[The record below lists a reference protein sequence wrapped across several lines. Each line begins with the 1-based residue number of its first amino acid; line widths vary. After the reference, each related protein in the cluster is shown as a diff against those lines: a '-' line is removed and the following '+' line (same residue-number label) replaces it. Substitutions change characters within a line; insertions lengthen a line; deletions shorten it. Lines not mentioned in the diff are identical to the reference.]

1 MNNYVQPGGALTVT
15 IPGAK
20 TKGDGVQVG
29 TKIFGI
35 AHETYSSGAT
45 GVIWTEGVFDVAKT
59 TGQAY
64 AAGAAVWWNDTTAK
78 LTSGTGANL
87 EAGVVVVAAGSSDT
101 TARIKLG
108 AIPGVN
114 T

>member
-1 MNNYVQPGGALTVT
+1 MDNYIQPGKALTVT
-15 IPGAK
+15 MPDAK

-29 TKIFGI
+29 TKLFGV
-35 AHETYSSGAT
+35 AVETYTSGAE
-45 GVIWTEGVFDVAKT
+45 GVMWTEGVFDLAKT

-78 LTSGTGANL
+78 VTSGTGANI
-87 EAGVVVVAAGSSDT
+87 EAGVVVQAAASSDT
-101 TARIKLG
+101 TARVRIG
-108 AIPGVN
+108 PIPGVN

>member
-1 MNNYVQPGGALTVT
+1 MNNYVQPGKALTVT
-15 IPGAK
+15 MPAAK

-29 TKIFGI
+29 TKLFGV
-35 AHETYSSGAT
+35 AVDTYTSGQE
-45 GVIWTEGVFDVAKT
+45 GVIWTEGVFDIAKT

-64 AAGAAVWWNDTTAK
+64 AAGAAVWWNDTTGK

-87 EAGVVVVAAGSSDT
+87 EAGVVVSAAGSSDT
-101 TARIKLG
+101 TARIRLG